1 MQLTG
6 SISRGKTAE
15 KHNTREC
22 YRTRT
27 PENIDRTRTRTNV
40 VLENRTLEDVYAERF
55 GAAAEAY
62 NARQVE
68 RGHPER
74 QISDYLEKVREDK
87 KLQPM
92 YEFVVQVGNID
103 EQPDPATAVAIYRE
117 WLSEFTERYGGH
129 FAVKQAIVHL
139 DEATPHMHL
148 EVVPV
153 AESVR
158 GLSVQNSLN
167 KAIRQCG
174 FSDYKAMLAGWDEVL
189 TVAMEAHGIERVA
202 GDRERQMGGVDI
214 DTYRR
219 TKRATEK
226 LEERKAE
233 LVTQIADKE
242 GDLAELDNKLSDVQL
257 DIDDQTERLECL
269 RQEVAEREME
279 PARETVAESAGALW
293 KGRGAGSREEALGKE
308 VEGLRSQISAAEE
321 EISGLE
327 RGIGDL
333 EQRLPGLRERHS
345 RLGKRLDVLEQR
357 VIAAIERLRE
367 VPDILSEM
375 ALGIAERLGKR
386 VYNPNSLDYQMAQA
400 KAAADAWNRKHAAP
414 SINSRPRGQS
424 R

>member
-55 GAAAEAY
+55 GAAAETY

-68 RGHPER
+68 KGHPER
-74 QISDYLEKVREDK
+74 QILDYLEKVRNDK

-103 EQPDPATAVAIYRE
+103 EQADAATARAIYE
-117 WLSEFTERYGGH
+117 DWLAEFRERYGKH
-129 FAVKQAIVHL
+129 FVVKQAIIHM
-139 DEATPHMHL
+139 DEATPHMHV

-153 AESVR
+153 AESKR

-167 KAIRQCG
+167 KAISQCG

-189 TVAMEAHGIERVA
+189 TAAMTAHGIERVA
-202 GDRERQMGGVDI
+202 GDKEKQMGGVNI

-242 GDLAELDNKLSDVQL
+242 GDLADLDNKLSDVQM
-257 DIDDQTERLECL
+257 DIDEQTERLERL
-269 RQEVAEREME
+269 RQEVEERKME

-293 KGRGAGSREEALGKE
+293 KGRGAGSREDALAAE
-308 VEGLRSQISAAEE
+308 VEGLKSQIKAAEDE
-321 EISGLE
+321 VSGFE
-327 RGIGDL
+327 RGIEDL
-333 EQRLPGLRERHS
+333 ERELPSLRDRHS
-345 RLGKRLDVLEQR
+345 RLAERFDVVER
-357 VIAAIERLRE
+357 KVIAAIERLRE
-367 VPDILSEM
+367 VPNIVSEM

-386 VYNPNSLDYQMAQA
+386 VYDPNSLDYQMR
-400 KAAADAWNRKHAAP
+400 AATRASEAWNRDHAAP
-414 SINSRPRGQS
+414 RSCHGRAR
-424 R
+424 

>member
-55 GAAAEAY
+55 GAAVEAY

-68 RGHPER
+68 KGHPER
-74 QISDYLEKVREDK
+74 QIPDYLAKVRSDK

-103 EQPDPATAVAIYRE
+103 EQADAATARAIYE
-117 WLSEFTERYGGH
+117 DWLVEFRERYGGH
-129 FAVKQAIVHL
+129 FAIKQAIIHM
-139 DEATPHMHL
+139 DEATPHMHV
-148 EVVPV
+148 EIVPV
-153 AESVR
+153 AESKR

-167 KAIRQCG
+167 KAISQCG
-174 FSDYKAMLAGWDEVL
+174 FSDYKAMLAGWDGVL
-189 TVAMEAHGIERVA
+189 TAAMAAHGIERVA
-202 GDRERQMGGVDI
+202 GDREKQMGGVDI

-242 GDLAELDNKLSDVQL
+242 GDLAELDNKLSDVQMG
-257 DIDDQTERLECL
+257 IDEQTERLECL
-269 RQEVAEREME
+269 RQEVAKREME

-293 KGRGAGSREEALGKE
+293 KGRGAGSREDALAEE
-308 VEGLRSQISAAEE
+308 VEGLKSQIRAAEDE
-321 EISGLE
+321 VSNLE
-327 RGIGDL
+327 RGIEDL
-333 EQRLPGLRERHS
+333 ERELPSLRDRHS
-345 RLGKRLDVLEQR
+345 RLAERFDVVERR

-367 VPDILSEM
+367 VPNIVSEI

-386 VYNPNSLDYQMAQA
+386 VYDPNSLDDQMRCATR
-400 KAAADAWNRKHAAP
+400 AAAAWNRDHSAP
-414 SINSRPRGQS
+414 TNDRWRGQS

>member
-40 VLENRTLEDVYAERF
+40 VLENRTLGDVYAELF

-68 RGHPER
+68 KGHPER
-74 QISDYLEKVREDK
+74 QIPDYLEKVRNDK
-87 KLQPM
+87 KLKPM

-103 EQPDPATAVAIYRE
+103 EQADAGTARAIYE
-117 WLSEFTERYGGH
+117 DWLAGFRERYGEH
-129 FAVKQAIVHL
+129 FAVKQAIIHM
-139 DEATPHMHL
+139 DEASPHMHV

-153 AESVR
+153 AESKR
-158 GLSVQNSLN
+158 GLAVQNSLN
-167 KAIRQCG
+167 KAISQCG

-189 TVAMEAHGIERVA
+189 TAAMAAHGIERVA
-202 GDRERQMGGVDI
+202 GDKEKQMGGVNI

-233 LVTQIADKE
+233 LVTQIAGKE
-242 GDLAELDNKLSDVQL
+242 GDLADLDNKLSDVQM
-257 DIDDQTERLECL
+257 DIDEQAERLERL
-269 RQEVAEREME
+269 RQEVEEREME

-293 KGRGAGSREEALGKE
+293 KGRGAGSREDALAAE
-308 VEGLRSQISAAEE
+308 VEGLKSQIKAAEDE
-321 EISGLE
+321 VSGLE
-327 RGIGDL
+327 RGIEDL
-333 EQRLPGLRERHS
+333 ERELPSLRDRHS
-345 RLGKRLDVLEQR
+345 RLAERFDVVERR

-367 VPDILSEM
+367 VPNIVSEM
-375 ALGIAERLGKR
+375 ALGIAKRLGKR
-386 VYNPNSLDYQMAQA
+386 VYDPNSLDYLMR
-400 KAAADAWNRKHAAP
+400 AATRAAEAWNRDHAA
-414 SINSRPRGQS
+414 SRSCHGRA

>member
-40 VLENRTLEDVYAERF
+40 VLENRTLEGVYAELF

-68 RGHPER
+68 KGHPER
-74 QISDYLEKVREDK
+74 QIPDYLEKVRNDK
-87 KLQPM
+87 KLKPM

-103 EQPDPATAVAIYRE
+103 EQADAGTARAIYE
-117 WLSEFTERYGGH
+117 DWLAGFRERYGEH
-129 FAVKQAIVHL
+129 FAVKQAIIHM
-139 DEATPHMHL
+139 DEATPHMHV

-153 AESVR
+153 AESKR
-158 GLSVQNSLN
+158 GLAVQNSLN
-167 KAIRQCG
+167 KAISQCG

-189 TVAMEAHGIERVA
+189 TAAMAAHGIERVA
-202 GDRERQMGGVDI
+202 GDKEKQMGGVNI

-242 GDLAELDNKLSDVQL
+242 GDLADLDNKLSDVQM
-257 DIDDQTERLECL
+257 DIDEQAERLERL
-269 RQEVAEREME
+269 RQEVEEREME

-293 KGRGAGSREEALGKE
+293 KGRGAGSREDALAAE
-308 VEGLRSQISAAEE
+308 IEGLKSQIKAAEDE
-321 EISGLE
+321 VSGLE
-327 RGIGDL
+327 RGIEDL
-333 EQRLPGLRERHS
+333 ERELPSLRDRHS
-345 RLGKRLDVLEQR
+345 RLAERFDVAERR

-367 VPDILSEM
+367 VPNIVSEM
-375 ALGIAERLGKR
+375 ALGIAKRLGKR
-386 VYNPNSLDYQMAQA
+386 VYDPNSLDYQMR
-400 KAAADAWNRKHAAP
+400 AATRAAEAWNRDHAA
-414 SINSRPRGQS
+414 SRSCHGRA

>member
-68 RGHPER
+68 KGHPER
-74 QISDYLEKVREDK
+74 QIPDYLAKVRSDK

-103 EQPDPATAVAIYRE
+103 EQADAATARAIYE
-117 WLSEFTERYGGH
+117 DWLVEFRERYGGH
-129 FAVKQAIVHL
+129 FAIKQAIIHM
-139 DEATPHMHL
+139 DEATPHMHV
-148 EVVPV
+148 EIVPV
-153 AESVR
+153 AESKR

-167 KAIRQCG
+167 KAISQCG
-174 FSDYKAMLAGWDEVL
+174 FSDYKAMLAGWDGVL
-189 TVAMEAHGIERVA
+189 TAAMAAHGIERVA
-202 GDRERQMGGVDI
+202 GDREKQMGGVDI

-242 GDLAELDNKLSDVQL
+242 GDLAELDNKLSDVQMG
-257 DIDDQTERLECL
+257 IDEQTERLECL
-269 RQEVAEREME
+269 RQEVAKREME

-293 KGRGAGSREEALGKE
+293 KGRGAGSREDALAEE
-308 VEGLRSQISAAEE
+308 VEGLKSQIRAAEDE
-321 EISGLE
+321 VSDLE
-327 RGIGDL
+327 RGIEDL
-333 EQRLPGLRERHS
+333 ERELPRLRDRHS
-345 RLGKRLDVLEQR
+345 RLAERFDVVERR

-367 VPDILSEM
+367 VPNIVSEI

-386 VYNPNSLDYQMAQA
+386 VYDPNSLDYQMRCATR
-400 KAAADAWNRKHAAP
+400 AADAWNRDHAAP
-414 SINSRPRGQS
+414 QRTYRG
-424 R
+424 RAR

>member
-68 RGHPER
+68 KGHPER
-74 QISDYLEKVREDK
+74 QIPDYLAKVRSDK

-103 EQPDPATAVAIYRE
+103 EQADAATARAIYE
-117 WLSEFTERYGGH
+117 DWLVEFRERYGGH
-129 FAVKQAIVHL
+129 FAIKQAIIHM
-139 DEATPHMHL
+139 DEATPHMHV
-148 EVVPV
+148 EIVPV
-153 AESVR
+153 AESKR

-167 KAIRQCG
+167 KAISQCG
-174 FSDYKAMLAGWDEVL
+174 FSDYKAMLAGWDGVL
-189 TVAMEAHGIERVA
+189 TAAMAAHGIERVA
-202 GDRERQMGGVDI
+202 GDREKQMGGVDI

-242 GDLAELDNKLSDVQL
+242 GDLAELDNKLSDVQMG
-257 DIDDQTERLECL
+257 IDEQTERLECL
-269 RQEVAEREME
+269 RQEVAKREME

-293 KGRGAGSREEALGKE
+293 KGRGAGSREDALAEE
-308 VEGLRSQISAAEE
+308 VEGLKSQIRAAEDE
-321 EISGLE
+321 VSNLE
-327 RGIGDL
+327 RGIEDL
-333 EQRLPGLRERHS
+333 ERELPSLRDRHS
-345 RLGKRLDVLEQR
+345 RLAERFDVVERR

-367 VPDILSEM
+367 VPNIVSEI

-386 VYNPNSLDYQMAQA
+386 VYDPNSLDYQMRCATRT
-400 KAAADAWNRKHAAP
+400 AAAWNRDHSAP
-414 SINSRPRGQS
+414 TNDRWRGQS

>member
-68 RGHPER
+68 KGHPER
-74 QISDYLEKVREDK
+74 QIPDYLAKVRSDK

-103 EQPDPATAVAIYRE
+103 EQADAATARAIYE
-117 WLSEFTERYGGH
+117 DWLVEFRERYGGH
-129 FAVKQAIVHL
+129 FAIKQAIIHM
-139 DEATPHMHL
+139 DEATPHMHV
-148 EVVPV
+148 EIVPV
-153 AESVR
+153 AESKR

-167 KAIRQCG
+167 KAISQCG
-174 FSDYKAMLAGWDEVL
+174 FSDYKAMLAGWDGVL
-189 TVAMEAHGIERVA
+189 TAAMAAHGIERVA
-202 GDRERQMGGVDI
+202 GDREKQMGGVDI

-242 GDLAELDNKLSDVQL
+242 GDLAELDNKLSDVQMG
-257 DIDDQTERLECL
+257 IDEQTERLECL
-269 RQEVAEREME
+269 RQEVAKREME

-293 KGRGAGSREEALGKE
+293 KGRGAGSREDALAEE
-308 VEGLRSQISAAEE
+308 VEGLKSQIRAAEDE
-321 EISGLE
+321 VSDLE
-327 RGIGDL
+327 RGIEDL
-333 EQRLPGLRERHS
+333 ERELPSLRDRHS
-345 RLGKRLDVLEQR
+345 RLAERFDVVERR

-367 VPDILSEM
+367 VPNIVSEI

-386 VYNPNSLDYQMAQA
+386 VYDPNSLDYQMRCETR
-400 KAAADAWNRKHAAP
+400 AAAAWNRDHSAP
-414 SINSRPRGQS
+414 TNDRWRGQS

>member
-103 EQPDPATAVAIYRE
+103 EQPDPATAAAIYRE

-153 AESVR
+153 AESGR
-158 GLSVQNSLN
+158 GLAVQNSMN
-167 KAIRQCG
+167 KAVKQCG

-189 TVAMEAHGIERVA
+189 TARMAAHGIERVA

-242 GDLAELDNKLSDVQL
+242 GDLAELDNKLSDVQMG
-257 DIDDQTERLECL
+257 IDEQTERLECL
-269 RQEVAEREME
+269 RQEVAKREME

-293 KGRGAGSREEALGKE
+293 KGRGAGSREDVLAEE
-308 VEGLRSQISAAEE
+308 VEGLKSQIRAAEDE
-321 EISGLE
+321 VSDLE
-327 RGIGDL
+327 RGIEDL
-333 EQRLPGLRERHS
+333 ERELPSLRDRHS
-345 RLGKRLDVLEQR
+345 RLAERFDVVERR

-367 VPDILSEM
+367 VPNIVSEI

-386 VYNPNSLDYQMAQA
+386 VYDPNSLDYQMRCATR
-400 KAAADAWNRKHAAP
+400 AAAAWNRDHSAP
-414 SINSRPRGQS
+414 TNDRWRRQS

>member
-68 RGHPER
+68 KGHPER
-74 QISDYLEKVREDK
+74 QIPDYLAKVRSDK
-87 KLQPM
+87 KLKPM

-103 EQPDPATAVAIYRE
+103 EQADAATARAIYE
-117 WLSEFTERYGGH
+117 DWLVEFRERYGGH
-129 FAVKQAIVHL
+129 FAIKQAIIHM
-139 DEATPHMHL
+139 DEATPHMHV
-148 EVVPV
+148 EIVPV
-153 AESVR
+153 AESKR

-167 KAIRQCG
+167 KAISQCG
-174 FSDYKAMLAGWDEVL
+174 FSDYKAMLAGWDGVL
-189 TVAMEAHGIERVA
+189 TAAMAAHGIERVA
-202 GDRERQMGGVDI
+202 GDREKQMGGVDI

-242 GDLAELDNKLSDVQL
+242 GDLAELDNKLSDVQMG
-257 DIDDQTERLECL
+257 IDEQTERLECL
-269 RQEVAEREME
+269 RQEVAKREME

-293 KGRGAGSREEALGKE
+293 KGRGAGSREDALAEE
-308 VEGLRSQISAAEE
+308 VEGLKSQIRAAEDE
-321 EISGLE
+321 VSDLE
-327 RGIGDL
+327 RGIEDL
-333 EQRLPGLRERHS
+333 ERELPSLRDRHS
-345 RLGKRLDVLEQR
+345 RLAERFDVVERR

-367 VPDILSEM
+367 VPNIVSEI

-386 VYNPNSLDYQMAQA
+386 VYDPNSLDYQMRCATRA
-400 KAAADAWNRKHAAP
+400 TAAWNRDHSAP
-414 SINSRPRGQS
+414 TNDRWRGQS

>member
-68 RGHPER
+68 KGHPER
-74 QISDYLEKVREDK
+74 QIPDYLAKVRSDK

-103 EQPDPATAVAIYRE
+103 EQADAATARAIYE
-117 WLSEFTERYGGH
+117 DWLVEFRERYGGH
-129 FAVKQAIVHL
+129 FAIKQAIIHM
-139 DEATPHMHL
+139 DEATPHMHV
-148 EVVPV
+148 EIVPV
-153 AESVR
+153 AESKR

-167 KAIRQCG
+167 KAISQCG
-174 FSDYKAMLAGWDEVL
+174 FSDYKAMLAGWDGVL
-189 TVAMEAHGIERVA
+189 TAAMAAHGIERVA
-202 GDRERQMGGVDI
+202 GDREKQMGGVDI

-242 GDLAELDNKLSDVQL
+242 GDLAELDNKLSDVQMG
-257 DIDDQTERLECL
+257 IDEQTERLECL
-269 RQEVAEREME
+269 RQEVAKREME

-293 KGRGAGSREEALGKE
+293 KGRGAGSREDALAEE
-308 VEGLRSQISAAEE
+308 VEGLKSQIRAAEDE
-321 EISGLE
+321 VSNLE
-327 RGIGDL
+327 RGIEDL
-333 EQRLPGLRERHS
+333 ERELPSLRDRHS
-345 RLGKRLDVLEQR
+345 RLAERFDVVERR

-367 VPDILSEM
+367 VPNIVSEI

-386 VYNPNSLDYQMAQA
+386 VYDPNSLDYQMRCATR
-400 KAAADAWNRKHAAP
+400 AAAAWNRDHSAP
-414 SINSRPRGQS
+414 TNDRWRGQS

>member
-40 VLENRTLEDVYAERF
+40 VLENRSLEDVYAERF

-68 RGHPER
+68 KGHPER
-74 QISDYLEKVREDK
+74 QIPDYLAKVRSDK
-87 KLQPM
+87 KLQSM

-103 EQPDPATAVAIYRE
+103 EQADAATARAIYE
-117 WLSEFTERYGGH
+117 DWLVEFRERYGGH
-129 FAVKQAIVHL
+129 FAIKQAIIHM
-139 DEATPHMHL
+139 DEATPHMHV
-148 EVVPV
+148 EIVPV
-153 AESVR
+153 AESKR

-167 KAIRQCG
+167 KAISQCG
-174 FSDYKAMLAGWDEVL
+174 FSDYKAMLAGWDGVL
-189 TVAMEAHGIERVA
+189 TAAMAAHGIERVA
-202 GDRERQMGGVDI
+202 GDREKQMGGVDI

-242 GDLAELDNKLSDVQL
+242 GDLAELDNKLSDVQMG
-257 DIDDQTERLECL
+257 IDEQTERLECL
-269 RQEVAEREME
+269 RQEVAKREME

-293 KGRGAGSREEALGKE
+293 KGRGAGSREDALAEE
-308 VEGLRSQISAAEE
+308 VEGLKSQIRAAEDE
-321 EISGLE
+321 VSDLE
-327 RGIGDL
+327 RGIEDL
-333 EQRLPGLRERHS
+333 ERELPSLRDRHS
-345 RLGKRLDVLEQR
+345 RLAERFDVVERR

-367 VPDILSEM
+367 VPNIVSEI

-386 VYNPNSLDYQMAQA
+386 VYDPNSLDYQMRCATR
-400 KAAADAWNRKHAAP
+400 AAAAWNRDHSAP
-414 SINSRPRGQS
+414 TNDRWRGQS

>member
-68 RGHPER
+68 KGHPER
-74 QISDYLEKVREDK
+74 QIPDYLAKVRSDK

-103 EQPDPATAVAIYRE
+103 EQADAATARAIYE
-117 WLSEFTERYGGH
+117 DWLVEFRERYGGH
-129 FAVKQAIVHL
+129 FAIKQAIIHM
-139 DEATPHMHL
+139 DEATPHMHV
-148 EVVPV
+148 EIVPV
-153 AESVR
+153 AESKR

-167 KAIRQCG
+167 KAISQCG
-174 FSDYKAMLAGWDEVL
+174 FSDYKAMLAGWDGVL
-189 TVAMEAHGIERVA
+189 TAAMAAHGIERVA
-202 GDRERQMGGVDI
+202 GDREKQMGGVDI

-242 GDLAELDNKLSDVQL
+242 GDLAELDNKLSDVQMG
-257 DIDDQTERLECL
+257 IDEQTERLECL
-269 RQEVAEREME
+269 RQEVAKREME

-293 KGRGAGSREEALGKE
+293 KGRGAGSREDALAEE
-308 VEGLRSQISAAEE
+308 VEGLKSQIRAAEDE
-321 EISGLE
+321 VSDLE
-327 RGIGDL
+327 RGIEDL
-333 EQRLPGLRERHS
+333 ERELPSLRDRHS
-345 RLGKRLDVLEQR
+345 RLAERFDVVERR

-367 VPDILSEM
+367 VPNIVSEI

-386 VYNPNSLDYQMAQA
+386 VYDPNSLDYQMRCATRA
-400 KAAADAWNRKHAAP
+400 VAAWNRDHSAP
-414 SINSRPRGQS
+414 TNDRWRGQS

>member
-68 RGHPER
+68 KGHPER
-74 QISDYLEKVREDK
+74 QIPDYLAKVRSDK

-103 EQPDPATAVAIYRE
+103 EQADAATARAIYE
-117 WLSEFTERYGGH
+117 DWLVEFRERYGGH
-129 FAVKQAIVHL
+129 FAIKQAIIHM
-139 DEATPHMHL
+139 DEATPHMHV
-148 EVVPV
+148 EIVPV
-153 AESVR
+153 AESKR

-167 KAIRQCG
+167 KAISQCG
-174 FSDYKAMLAGWDEVL
+174 FSDYKAMLAGWDGVL
-189 TVAMEAHGIERVA
+189 TAAMAAHGIERVA
-202 GDRERQMGGVDI
+202 GDREKQMGGVDI

-242 GDLAELDNKLSDVQL
+242 GDLAELDNKLSDVQMG
-257 DIDDQTERLECL
+257 IDEQTERLECL
-269 RQEVAEREME
+269 RQEVAKREME

-293 KGRGAGSREEALGKE
+293 KGRGAGSREDALAEE
-308 VEGLRSQISAAEE
+308 VEGLKSQIRAAEDE
-321 EISGLE
+321 VSDLE
-327 RGIGDL
+327 RGIEDL
-333 EQRLPGLRERHS
+333 ERELPSLRDRHS
-345 RLGKRLDVLEQR
+345 RLAERFDVVERR

-367 VPDILSEM
+367 VPNIVSEI

-386 VYNPNSLDYQMAQA
+386 VYDPNSLDYQMRCATR
-400 KAAADAWNRKHAAP
+400 AAAAWNRDHSAP
-414 SINSRPRGQS
+414 TNDRWRGQS

>member
-68 RGHPER
+68 KGHPER
-74 QISDYLEKVREDK
+74 QIPDYLAKVRSDK

-103 EQPDPATAVAIYRE
+103 EQADAATARAIYE
-117 WLSEFTERYGGH
+117 DWLVEFRERYGGH
-129 FAVKQAIVHL
+129 FAIKQAIIHM
-139 DEATPHMHL
+139 DEATPHMHV
-148 EVVPV
+148 EIVPV
-153 AESVR
+153 AESKR

-167 KAIRQCG
+167 KAISQCG
-174 FSDYKAMLAGWDEVL
+174 FSDYKAMLAGWDGVL
-189 TVAMEAHGIERVA
+189 TAAMAAHGIERVA
-202 GDRERQMGGVDI
+202 GDREKQMGGVDI

-242 GDLAELDNKLSDVQL
+242 GDLAELDNKLSDVQMG
-257 DIDDQTERLECL
+257 IDEQTERLECL
-269 RQEVAEREME
+269 RQEVAKREME

-293 KGRGAGSREEALGKE
+293 KGRGAGSREDALAEE
-308 VEGLRSQISAAEE
+308 VEGLKSQIRAAEDE
-321 EISGLE
+321 VSDLE
-327 RGIGDL
+327 RGIEDL
-333 EQRLPGLRERHS
+333 ERELPSLRDRHS
-345 RLGKRLDVLEQR
+345 RLAERFDVVERR

-367 VPDILSEM
+367 VPNIVSEI

-386 VYNPNSLDYQMAQA
+386 VYDPNSLDYQMRCATR
-400 KAAADAWNRKHAAP
+400 AAAAWSRDHSAP
-414 SINSRPRGQS
+414 TNDRWRGQS

>member
-68 RGHPER
+68 KGHPER
-74 QISDYLEKVREDK
+74 QIPDYLAKVRSDK

-103 EQPDPATAVAIYRE
+103 EQADAATARAIYE
-117 WLSEFTERYGGH
+117 DWLVEFRERYGGH
-129 FAVKQAIVHL
+129 FAIKQAIIHM
-139 DEATPHMHL
+139 DEATPHMHV
-148 EVVPV
+148 EIVPV
-153 AESVR
+153 AESKR

-174 FSDYKAMLAGWDEVL
+174 FSDYKAMLAGWDGVL
-189 TVAMEAHGIERVA
+189 TAAMAAHGIERVA
-202 GDRERQMGGVDI
+202 GDREKQMGGVDI

-219 TKRATEK
+219 TKRAIEK

-242 GDLAELDNKLSDVQL
+242 GDLAELDNKLSDVQMG
-257 DIDDQTERLECL
+257 IDEQTERLECL
-269 RQEVAEREME
+269 RQEVAKREME

-293 KGRGAGSREEALGKE
+293 KGRGAGSREDALAEE
-308 VEGLRSQISAAEE
+308 VEGLKSQIRAAEDE
-321 EISGLE
+321 VSDLE
-327 RGIGDL
+327 RGIEDL
-333 EQRLPGLRERHS
+333 ERELPSLRDRHS
-345 RLGKRLDVLEQR
+345 RLAERFDVVERR

-367 VPDILSEM
+367 VPNIVSEI

-386 VYNPNSLDYQMAQA
+386 VYDPNSLDHQMRCATR
-400 KAAADAWNRKHAAP
+400 AAAAWNRDHSAP
-414 SINSRPRGQS
+414 TNDRWRGQS

>member
-27 PENIDRTRTRTNV
+27 PENIDRSRTRTNV

-68 RGHPER
+68 KGHPER
-74 QISDYLEKVREDK
+74 QIPDYLAKVRSDK

-103 EQPDPATAVAIYRE
+103 EQADAATARAIYE
-117 WLSEFTERYGGH
+117 DWLVEFRERYGGH
-129 FAVKQAIVHL
+129 FAIKQAIIHM
-139 DEATPHMHL
+139 DEATPHMHV
-148 EVVPV
+148 EIVPV
-153 AESVR
+153 AESKR

-167 KAIRQCG
+167 KAISQCG
-174 FSDYKAMLAGWDEVL
+174 FSDYKAMLAGWDGVL
-189 TVAMEAHGIERVA
+189 TAAMAAHGIERVA
-202 GDRERQMGGVDI
+202 GDREKQMGGVDI

-242 GDLAELDNKLSDVQL
+242 GDLAELDNKLSDVQMG
-257 DIDDQTERLECL
+257 IDEQTERLECL
-269 RQEVAEREME
+269 RQEVAKREME

-293 KGRGAGSREEALGKE
+293 KGRGAGSREDALAEE
-308 VEGLRSQISAAEE
+308 VEGLKSQIRAAEDE
-321 EISGLE
+321 VSDLE
-327 RGIGDL
+327 RGIEDL
-333 EQRLPGLRERHS
+333 ERELPSLRDRHS
-345 RLGKRLDVLEQR
+345 RLAERFDVVERR

-367 VPDILSEM
+367 VPNIVSEI

-386 VYNPNSLDYQMAQA
+386 VYDPNSLDYQMRCATR
-400 KAAADAWNRKHAAP
+400 AAAAWNRDHSAP
-414 SINSRPRGQS
+414 TNDRWRGQS

>member
-68 RGHPER
+68 KGHPER
-74 QISDYLEKVREDK
+74 QIPDYLAKVRSDK

-103 EQPDPATAVAIYRE
+103 EQADAATARAIYE
-117 WLSEFTERYGGH
+117 DWLVEFRERYGGH
-129 FAVKQAIVHL
+129 FAIKQAIIHM
-139 DEATPHMHL
+139 DEATPHMHV
-148 EVVPV
+148 EIVPV
-153 AESVR
+153 AESKR

-167 KAIRQCG
+167 KAISQCG
-174 FSDYKAMLAGWDEVL
+174 FSDYKAMLAGWDGVL
-189 TVAMEAHGIERVA
+189 TAAMAAHGIERVA

-242 GDLAELDNKLSDVQL
+242 GDLAELDNKLSDVQMG
-257 DIDDQTERLECL
+257 IDEQTERLECL
-269 RQEVAEREME
+269 RQEVAKREME

-293 KGRGAGSREEALGKE
+293 KGRGAGSREDALAEE
-308 VEGLRSQISAAEE
+308 VEGLKSQIRAAEDE
-321 EISGLE
+321 VSDLE
-327 RGIGDL
+327 RGIEDL
-333 EQRLPGLRERHS
+333 ERELPSLRDRHS
-345 RLGKRLDVLEQR
+345 RLAERFDVVERR

-367 VPDILSEM
+367 VPNIVSEI

-386 VYNPNSLDYQMAQA
+386 VYDPNSLDYQMRCATR
-400 KAAADAWNRKHAAP
+400 AAAAWNRDHSAP
-414 SINSRPRGQS
+414 TNDRWRGQS

>member
-40 VLENRTLEDVYAERF
+40 VLENRTLEDVYADRF

-62 NARQVE
+62 NASQVE
-68 RGHPER
+68 KGHPER
-74 QISDYLEKVREDK
+74 QIADYLEKVRNDK

-103 EQPDPATAVAIYRE
+103 EQADAATARAIYE
-117 WLSEFTERYGGH
+117 DWLVEFRERYGGH
-129 FAVKQAIVHL
+129 FAIKQAIIHM

-153 AESVR
+153 AESKR

-167 KAIRQCG
+167 KAISQCG

-189 TVAMEAHGIERVA
+189 TVVMAVHGIERVA
-202 GDRERQMGGVDI
+202 GDREKQMGGVDI

-219 TKRATEK
+219 TKQATEK

-242 GDLAELDNKLSDVQL
+242 GDLAELDNKLSDVQM
-257 DIDDQTERLECL
+257 DIDEQAERLECL
-269 RQEVAEREME
+269 RQEVAKREVE
-279 PARETVAESAGALW
+279 PARETVAESAEALW
-293 KGRGAGSREEALGKE
+293 KGRGAGSREEALAAE
-308 VEGLRSQISAAEE
+308 VEGLRSQVSAAEE
-321 EISGLE
+321 EVSDLE

-333 EQRLPGLRERHS
+333 ERGLPSLRERHR
-345 RLGKRLDVLEQR
+345 RLAERLDELEIR
-357 VIAAIERLRE
+357 VTAAIKRLRE
-367 VPDILSEM
+367 VPNVLSDV

-386 VYNPNSLDYQMAQA
+386 VYDPNSLDYQMRCATR
-400 KAAADAWNRKHAAP
+400 AADTWNRTHAAP
-414 SINSRPRGQS
+414 MNSRSWGRS